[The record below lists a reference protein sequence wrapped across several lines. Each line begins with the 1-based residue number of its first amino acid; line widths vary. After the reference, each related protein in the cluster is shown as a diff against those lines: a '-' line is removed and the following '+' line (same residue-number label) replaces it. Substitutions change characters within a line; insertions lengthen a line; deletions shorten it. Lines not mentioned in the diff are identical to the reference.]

1 MAQVLP
7 IVKQTIKQSY
17 MKTILILAITAMTTL
32 ANAQQIQPSVSVTGE
47 GKVIAVPDE
56 VTISLGVQTQGKVAE
71 TVKSENDTSV
81 DKVLAFLMKMN
92 IPQNQVQTEYV
103 SLNKNYDYNTK
114 TYNYNASQTISV
126 KLKDLS
132 RYDEVMSGLVAS
144 GINTINGVDF
154 GSSKMETYE
163 AEARKKA
170 VADAKMKAQEYAGVL
185 NQKIGKAL
193 MIAEQGTNA
202 PQPQPMY
209 KVAMMSESMDSS
221 QRTLAPGE
229 ITITSKI
236 QISFELLN

>member
-1 MAQVLP
+1 
-7 IVKQTIKQSY
+7 
-17 MKTILILAITAMTTL
+17 MKSILILAITAMTTL
-32 ANAQQIQPSVSVTGE
+32 AANAQQIQPSVNVTGE

-56 VTISLGVQTQGKVAE
+56 VTISMGVQTQGKNAA
-71 TVKSENDTSV
+71 TVKSENDASV
-81 DKVLAFLMKMN
+81 DKVLDYLLKMN

-132 RYDEVMSGLVAS
+132 KYDEVMSGLVAS

-154 GSSKMETYE
+154 NSSKMADYE
-163 AEARKKA
+163 AESRKKA
-170 VADAKMKAQEYAGVL
+170 VADAKEKAQEYASVL
-185 NQKIGKAL
+185 GQKVGKAL
-193 MIAEQGTNA
+193 LITEQSTSA

-209 KVAMMSESMDSS
+209 KVAMMSESMDST

-229 ITITSKI
+229 LTITSKI
-236 QISFELLN
+236 QVSFELIN